1 MRFHISKQGTIMVI
15 IQYNNTKLGKRYV
28 VKKYKNWEL
37 IETYPY
43 DRLEDIK
50 LKWFILKTLQ
60 HGKDKTNDPRKT

>member
-15 IQYNNTKLGKRYV
+15 IKYNNTKLGKRYV
-28 VKKYKNWEL
+28 VKKYENWEL

-60 HGKDKTNDPRKT
+60 TWQRQNKWY

>member
-1 MRFHISKQGTIMVI
+1 ML

-28 VKKYKNWEL
+28 VKKYENWEL

-60 HGKDKTNDPRKT
+60 TWQRRNKWY

>member
-28 VKKYKNWEL
+28 VKKYENWEL

>member
-1 MRFHISKQGTIMVI
+1 MMTYIEF
-15 IQYNNTKLGKRYV
+15 NNSNLGKRYV
-28 VKKYKNWEL
+28 VKKYENWEL

-60 HGKDKTNDPRKT
+60 HGKDKTNDTRQTKES